1 MNILSVIIFILE
13 VIKDVRKDGGVLI
26 YCSMTELVLMVLLL
40 MKQVKSNIFIDN
52 LVFIFLAN
60 LAQCCVPGPIMKMV
74 QRQNLEYLHT
84 RSHFSY
90 PYFQFMKQ
98 LLIMNYNF
106 AKTQIDTTNSPDAMV
121 SLSTVLLEY
130 IALIFRRL
138 LKNWEC
144 SVSN

>member
-1 MNILSVIIFILE
+1 M
-13 VIKDVRKDGGVLI
+13 
-26 YCSMTELVLMVLLL
+26 
-40 MKQVKSNIFIDN
+40 
-52 LVFIFLAN
+52 FLAN
-60 LAQCCVPGPIMKMV
+60 LVQSCVPGPIMKMV

-121 SLSTVLLEY
+121 NLSTVLLEY
-130 IALIFRRL
+130 IIL
-138 LKNWEC
+138 LFLGGL
-144 SVSN
+144 